1 MKTKTSITCVFL
13 LCLGCL
19 LVLQKYLDGSETYL
33 ENLSQVTVDSCL
45 YVDYQPSLKEISEAK
60 RLRDQLLSTNYRI
73 GLDNLAENDG
83 KFSSE
88 KQQDASKAVI
98 IMLLPW
104 AILLVISFFTHITL
118 IRCWRDQQNKNLSSC
133 LCGFCKC
140 TKAEEIKD
148 IRIPLAISII
158 FGVIIITFCIAGLI
172 MSDQVGNSI
181 KSIRCAGLMILNDIN
196 DGATFNHDEEI
207 QRWKGLDSVIN
218 SITIIKN
225 GLCGFVSDT
234 QNQLD
239 LINVQQLQ
247 KEYEK
252 LSEVNQNLETIPLT
266 TYYGTNNIL
275 GYISTNKKISAD
287 EIVLDVQQIK
297 VLPQSQIF
305 QQIYEN
311 IINEIANIQKDGQQL
326 SDDKDK
332 ISNNLENAKKQ
343 IEDTQLNLFNMA
355 NDFLDN
361 TKTLYDLSDLASL
374 VFYSIFGAF
383 GFCSLVIVF
392 SSILLCFG
400 KGLKCLRCLLICA
413 CSFNFL
419 FVIIG
424 FILSACLGV
433 TSVMIA
439 EVCDYIDVIQTN
451 QTKFENLN
459 YVIKDKQIKEIM
471 TECLFKDGDI
481 LNYYNVYDS
490 IKLAID
496 LDTSLNLFDQQKD
509 ELKKQL
515 AIGNASLKINLDFI
529 TSFITF
535 ERVDESEQI
544 PKQDSIKYM
553 MRQQIKACNNY
564 KKSSVPD
571 KMSYCDASAIQY
583 FPLSEQ
589 PFSNP
594 NNQPVC
600 LQSAIFSSDQTLLNQ
615 QISDCPEIS
624 TINQFYKNQ
633 SSSWKP
639 ALAQEKSILNKHKQN
654 QDELNVKLD
663 AITQYNIT
671 ASNYLKSIIDKNT
684 GALSEVNCKFVQRSI
699 ARVQNV
705 ICAQSFRLFFYF
717 WIFFAI
723 ISISIWLSAISI
735 FKVSIGIYYLT
746 TNDTSSP
753 SEYPNRQQI
762 YGSIPIQSNIYE
774 QSGFNQQTYFNQ
786 TQIYTNPYIQK
797 QIDYQ
802 I

>member
-1 MKTKTSITCVFL
+1 MKKKTSITCVFL

-19 LVLQKYLDGSETYL
+19 LVLQNYLDGSETYL
-33 ENLSQVTVDSCL
+33 ENLSQVTVDICL

-118 IRCWRDQQNKNLSSC
+118 IRCWRDRQNKNLSNC

-140 TKAEEIKD
+140 TKAKEIKD

-158 FGVIIITFCIAGLI
+158 FGIIIMTFCIAGLI

-196 DGATFNHDEEI
+196 DGATYNNDEEI

-311 IINEIANIQKDGQQL
+311 IINEIENIQKDGQQL
-326 SDDKDK
+326 SDDKDN

-343 IEDTQLNLFNMA
+343 IENTQLNLFNMA

-374 VFYSIFGAF
+374 VFYIIFGAF

-400 KGLKCLRCLLICA
+400 KGLKFLRCLLICA

-424 FILSACLGV
+424 FILSAALGV
-433 TSVMIA
+433 TSGMIA

-451 QTKFENLN
+451 QTKFESLN
-459 YVIKDKQIKEIM
+459 YAIKDKQIKEIM

-490 IKLAID
+490 LKLAID
-496 LDTSLNLFDQQKD
+496 LDASLNSFDQQK
-509 ELKKQL
+509 EEFKKQL
-515 AIGNASLKINLDFI
+515 ATGNASLRINLDFI

-544 PKQDSIKYM
+544 PKQDSIKYK

-564 KKSSVPD
+564 KMSSVPD

-589 PFSNP
+589 TFSNP

-615 QISDCPEIS
+615 QISDS
-624 TINQFYKNQ
+624 
-633 SSSWKP
+633 
-639 ALAQEKSILNKHKQN
+639 LAQEKQILNKHKQN
-654 QDELNVKLD
+654 QDELNVKFD
-663 AITQYNIT
+663 AITQYTIT

-699 ARVQNV
+699 TRVQNV
-705 ICAQSFRLFFYF
+705 ICAQTFRLFFYF

-735 FKVSIGIYYLT
+735 FKVSIGIHYLT

-774 QSGFNQQTYFNQ
+774 QSGFNQQSYFNQ

-797 QIDYQ
+797 QIDYK